1 MSGLSRE
8 AVKQMIMEWRDS
20 IAPDL
25 EHIRRAQDELLL
37 EIDEEHIPYALTAM
51 SLIIGRGSI
60 TMMTTNNTNIGNAGV
75 AVTGGEVHGNITGT
89 ALSNATQMQAL
100 EGLAKLKASLQASP
114 ELSSTEKE
122 DAASAIED
130 LEGEAQKPDDS
141 RNTGRVRNAFKALM
155 TTISVAKSAEF
166 LYKDVLP
173 HLETLFHLAK

>member
-1 MSGLSRE
+1 MSGLSKE

-51 SLIIGRGSI
+51 SLILGRGSI
-60 TMMTTNNTNIGNAGV
+60 TMTTMNNTNIGNAGV

-89 ALSNATQMQAL
+89 AQNNATQMQAL
-100 EGLAKLKASLQASP
+100 EGLAKLRASLHASP
-114 ELSSTEKE
+114 ELSRAEKE

-130 LEGEAQKPDDS
+130 LEGEAKKPDES
-141 RNTGRVRNAFKALM
+141 RNTGRVRNAFKVLM
-155 TTISVAKSAEF
+155 TTISVAKGAEF
-166 LYKDVLP
+166 FYKDILP
-173 HLETLFHLAK
+173 HLETFFHLAK